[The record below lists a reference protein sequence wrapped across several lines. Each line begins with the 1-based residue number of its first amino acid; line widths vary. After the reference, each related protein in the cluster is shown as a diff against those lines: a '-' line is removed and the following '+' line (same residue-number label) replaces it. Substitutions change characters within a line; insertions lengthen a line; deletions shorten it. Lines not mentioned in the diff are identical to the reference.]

1 MKREHDYMRRGGWKL
16 LLPMILTGITDAA
29 RAALPAPV
37 IPPGA
42 PSNGVDM
49 IAVGQ
54 GFFQQ
59 GSQALMLVFG
69 VVLCLV
75 AAIAVVY
82 KFILWRQDR
91 AELSDLGTV
100 ALVGAGVVVMDLY
113 MLNQATGIRGGTTT
127 NTVCSASA
135 SLPSPR

>member
-1 MKREHDYMRRGGWKL
+1 MNTNTHFKL
-16 LLPMILTGITDAA
+16 KQGLRVLLAMAA
-29 RAALPAPV
+29 TATAGTTHAALPAPV
-37 IPPGA
+37 VPPGA
-42 PSNGVDM
+42 PANGVDM

-54 GFFQQ
+54 GYFLQ

-69 VVLCLV
+69 VVLFLV

-82 KFILWRQDR
+82 KFIQWRQDR

-113 MLNQATGIRGGTTT
+113 MLNQATGIMG
-127 NTVCSASA
+127 
-135 SLPSPR
+135 